1 MSVARSSVADVP
13 ATDETDGT
21 HDMAGGDIPFR
32 QQRMSPKRVV
42 HFRAQEVKN
51 TELSAAQEERSG
63 AVWAVTGVFRA

>member
-1 MSVARSSVADVP
+1 MALA
-13 ATDETDGT
+13 
-21 HDMAGGDIPFR
+21 HNMAGGAIPFR

>member
-1 MSVARSSVADVP
+1 MALA
-13 ATDETDGT
+13 
-21 HDMAGGDIPFR
+21 HNMAGGAIPFR

-63 AVWAVTGVFRA
+63 AVWAGLLVCFGREFGLNAVADAD